1 MLAEESACGN
11 AKDCQSFFFVQ
22 VTIIITDGNF
32 DCKGFE
38 PKSNIS

>member
-1 MLAEESACGN
+1 MGTPKTVNL
-11 AKDCQSFFFVQ
+11 FFFVQ
-22 VTIIITDGNF
+22 VTIIITDVNF